1 VICRVGAPPATVTL
15 RLAVAVCAGV
25 LESVT
30 FTLKENDP
38 VAVGVPLI
46 WPELLNVKPAGN
58 APDATVQVYGV
69 FPPEAE
75 MDTE

>member
-1 VICRVGAPPATVTL
+1 MASDAVVICRDGVPLATVTL

-30 FTLKENDP
+30 FTLKVNDP

-46 WPELLNVKPAGN
+46 WPELLRVNPEGRA
-58 APDATVQVYGV
+58 
-69 FPPEAE
+69 PEAINQV
-75 MDTE
+75 

>member
-1 VICRVGAPPATVTL
+1 VPTWPAARDPVAICRVGAPPATVTL

-25 LESVT
+25 LESAT

-46 WPELLNVKPAGN
+46 WPELLRVNPEGRA
-58 APDATVQVYGV
+58 
-69 FPPEAE
+69 PEAI
-75 MDTE
+75 DQV